1 MRRLAQ
7 SLAMLLL
14 VGLGAAQGPDKADQ
28 HHKLQAGRLPAAS
41 QKEPR
46 AYQAGTASWYGAY
59 FQGRETANGEN
70 YDMYD
75 MTAAHRTLPLGTFVR
90 VTNLENRRSVVVRI
104 NDRGPYVSGRII
116 DLSYNAARSL
126 DFKDKGLQKVRI
138 DVVHPQDTAAM
149 VPPTLYHT
157 ASYQR

>member
-1 MRRLAQ
+1 MRTRIAQ

-14 VGLGAAQGPDKADQ
+14 VGLGAAQGPGKSGEN
-28 HHKLQAGRLPAAS
+28 HKSSVGRVTSS
-41 QKEPR
+41 QKSKP
-46 AYQAGTASWYGAY
+46 YQDGTASWYGAY

-90 VTNLENRRSVVVRI
+90 VTNLENRRAVVVRI
-104 NDRGPYVSGRII
+104 NDRGPYVGDRII

-138 DVVHPQDTAAM
+138 DVVHPRDTASLAAP
-149 VPPTLYHT
+149 VLFQPV
-157 ASYQR
+157 SYGR

>member
-1 MRRLAQ
+1 MRTRIAQ

-14 VGLGAAQGPDKADQ
+14 VGLGAAQGPGKAGEN
-28 HHKLQAGRLPAAS
+28 HKSSVGRVAS
-41 QKEPR
+41 NQKSKP
-46 AYQAGTASWYGAY
+46 YQAGTASWYGAY

-90 VTNLENRRSVVVRI
+90 VTNLENRRAVVVRI
-104 NDRGPYVSGRII
+104 NDRGPYVGDRII

-138 DVVHPQDTAAM
+138 DVVHPRDTASMMA
-149 VPPTLYHT
+149 PALLRP